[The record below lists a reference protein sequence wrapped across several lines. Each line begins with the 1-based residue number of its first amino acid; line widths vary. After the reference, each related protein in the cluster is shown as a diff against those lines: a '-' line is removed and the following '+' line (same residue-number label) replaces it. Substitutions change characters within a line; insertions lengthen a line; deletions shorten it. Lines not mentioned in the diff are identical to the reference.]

1 MILPTLLL
9 SAFSALSLI
18 LVMGTVFDAWEVGA
32 RLGGLA
38 SAFWCAYAALG
49 EYHVLRHTAQ
59 SQIERVRW
67 RPLIVERIVEHALV
81 SPAFPPVPSLNTGET
96 QRSIVLNANG
106 EQTHLTLDTPSPLV
120 SFLDTCI
127 SLVGRDSTR
136 FPTVR
141 ALEDAGVPYKQYDKM
156 LTLLGTR
163 VSRTNR
169 TPTLVRGTL
178 GELRDTL

>member
-18 LVMGTVFDAWEVGA
+18 LVMGTVFDAWEVGV

-38 SAFWCAYAALG
+38 SAFWCAYAG
-49 EYHVLRHTAQ
+49 VGQYYVLKHTAQ
-59 SQIERVRW
+59 SQIERVRY

-81 SPAFPPVPSLNTGET
+81 SPALPPVPSLNTGET
-96 QRSIVLNANG
+96 RSIVLNANG

-120 SFLDTCI
+120 TFLDACI
-127 SLVGRDSTR
+127 SLVGRDSVR

-141 ALEDAGVPYKQYDKM
+141 ALERVGVKYDSYDQC
-156 LTLLGTR
+156 LSLLGTR

-178 GELRDTL
+178 GELRDSL

>member
-1 MILPTLLL
+1 
-9 SAFSALSLI
+9 
-18 LVMGTVFDAWEVGA
+18 MGTVFDAWEVGA

-59 SQIERVRW
+59 SQIERVRY

-81 SPAFPPVPSLNTGET
+81 SPTFPPVPSLNTENT
-96 QRSIVLNANG
+96 RSIVLNANG
-106 EQTHLTLDTPSPLV
+106 EQTHLTLDTPSPLAA
-120 SFLDTCI
+120 FLDTCI

-141 ALEDAGVPYKQYDKM
+141 ALERAGVKYVEYDAF
-156 LTLLGTR
+156 LSQLGTR

-169 TPTLVRGTL
+169 TPTLVRETL
-178 GELRDTL
+178 GELRDEM